1 VSCPYEL
8 DDAAYLLGA
17 LPPGQRLAYET
28 HLAGCPDCAAAV
40 RDLSGLPGLL
50 ARVPEPEAPPGEDV
64 PDLLPGL
71 LARIATERRGRR
83 RANTVLAAAAA
94 SVALLAGLLMGGV
107 FRPEPTPAGSPVAL
121 RAVAAAGGGIQ
132 VQARLADRAWGTSIE
147 LQCSY
152 PGPGAPGVSPPAGAS
167 GASGA
172 AGYAGGG
179 YVLVATNRLGRTQ
192 QVAAWSAVPGRVSTV
207 AGASSWHPA
216 DLAALDVRTASGTTV
231 LRWTR

>member
-1 VSCPYEL
+1 MSCPYEL

-17 LPPGQRLAYET
+17 LPPGQRLAYEA
-28 HLAGCPDCAAAV
+28 HLTGCPACAAAV

-50 ARVPEPEAPPGEDV
+50 ARVPEPEAPPGEDL

-121 RAVAAAGGGIQ
+121 RPVAAAAGAGIE

-147 LQCSY
+147 LRCSY
-152 PGPGAPGVSPPAGAS
+152 PGAS
-167 GASGA
+167 GGSGSVPPTGA
-172 AGYAGGG
+172 AGANRYAVGG
-179 YVLVATNRLGRTQ
+179 YVLVATNRLGQTQ

-207 AGASSWHPA
+207 AAASSWHPA
-216 DLAALDVRTASGTTV
+216 DLAALDVRTAAGSPV